1 MKRTEPGWFVLT
13 LAGFA
18 ALLGSFLP
26 FYTYAPGVDVTVWSR
41 GLFPTAALIPVLGL
55 LIGLEALFVL
65 IVGHEPRSPFL
76 NFTWEQV
83 RLAVG
88 TFMILLAFSYLLQDR
103 AGGSLGSGYLVLS
116 LSALVTFGGA
126 LMTRRAQLARARAE
140 AAPARVRHLR
150 LKPAI
155 AAVKRTSA
163 TFARNVAALSV
174 AFASSVA
181 ALSRRAAKGTVA
193 LGRNVK
199 PHLGMGEPN
208 EANQATTLDAKL
220 DAAPPAPPSP
230 PPPTFVVDEP
240 FDTTATGEPVGSPVA
255 EEPVEEVADEP
266 AASTAAEAADVI
278 AEEPVEAPA
287 VDEPAAPNLEEPAE
301 ASVEEAVEVTAE
313 EPTDEIAAEPTEVT
327 VAEPTEVT
335 VAEPTDEI
343 AAEPT
348 EVIVAEPTDEIAAE
362 PTEEIVV
369 EPARVAAFSAVT
381 PEKAPEDAAP
391 PDGET
396 SPKSE
401 STDGSDQP
409 AARKPRRARTAAKK
423 ARAGSGTEP
432 PPPNPPS

>member
-1 MKRTEPGWFVLT
+1 MKRAEPGWFVLT

-26 FYTYAPGVDVTVWSR
+26 FYTFAPGVDVTVWSR

-55 LIGLEALFVL
+55 LIGLEALFAL

-88 TFMILLAFSYLLQDR
+88 AFMILLAFSYLLQDR

-116 LSALVTFGGA
+116 ISALVTFGGA
-126 LMTRRAQLARARAE
+126 VITRRAQLARAPGE

-155 AAVKRTSA
+155 AAVNRLSVA
-163 TFARNVAALSV
+163 FARNVAALSI
-174 AFASSVA
+174 AFAGSVA
-181 ALSRRAAKGTVA
+181 ALSRRAANGTVA
-193 LGRNVK
+193 LGRNMK
-199 PHLGMGEPN
+199 AHLGTGEPN
-208 EANQATTLDAKL
+208 EVKQATTPDAELDGKL
-220 DAAPPAPPSP
+220 DVAPPAPPEP

-240 FDTTATGEPVGSPVA
+240 FDTTATGEPVEAPVA
-255 EEPVEEVADEP
+255 EEPAEEVAEEP
-266 AASTAAEAADVI
+266 AASI

-287 VDEPAAPNLEEPAE
+287 VDEPAPPIVEEPVE
-301 ASVEEAVEVTAE
+301 ATVEEPTEEKAVEPAAE
-313 EPTDEIAAEPTEVT
+313 EPPEKVGEERVEAT
-327 VAEPTEVT
+327 VE
-335 VAEPTDEI
+335 
-343 AAEPT
+343 
-348 EVIVAEPTDEIAAE
+348 EPTDEIAAE

-369 EPARVAAFSAVT
+369 EAAWIAALSAVT
-381 PEKAPEDAAP
+381 PEAAPEDAAP

-396 SPKSE
+396 SPKSD

-409 AARKPRRARTAAKK
+409 GARKPRWARNTAKK
-423 ARAGSGTEP
+423 AVKAEKNAPAGSGTEP
-432 PPPNPPS
+432 PRPSPSG

>member
-163 TFARNVAALSV
+163 TFARNVATLSV

-240 FDTTATGEPVGSPVA
+240 FDTTATGEPVGAPFA

-327 VAEPTEVT
+327 VAEPT
-335 VAEPTDEI
+335 
-343 AAEPT
+343 
-348 EVIVAEPTDEIAAE
+348 DEIAAE

-381 PEKAPEDAAP
+381 PEKAPEEAAP

-396 SPKSE
+396 SPKTE

>member
-255 EEPVEEVADEP
+255 EEP

-327 VAEPTEVT
+327 VAEPT
-335 VAEPTDEI
+335 DEI

-348 EVIVAEPTDEIAAE
+348 EVTVAEPTDDIAAE

-432 PPPNPPS
+432 PPPHPPS

>member
-1 MKRTEPGWFVLT
+1 MKRAEPGWFVLT

-26 FYTYAPGVDVTVWSR
+26 FYTFAPGVDVTVWSR

-55 LIGLEALFVL
+55 LIGLEALFAL

-88 TFMILLAFSYLLQDR
+88 AFMILLAFSYLLQDR

-116 LSALVTFGGA
+116 ISALVTFGGA
-126 LMTRRAQLARARAE
+126 VITRRAQLARAPGE

-155 AAVKRTSA
+155 AAVNRLSVA
-163 TFARNVAALSV
+163 FARNVAALSI
-174 AFASSVA
+174 AFAGSVA
-181 ALSRRAAKGTVA
+181 ALSRRAANGTVA
-193 LGRNVK
+193 LGRNMK
-199 PHLGMGEPN
+199 AHLGTGEPN
-208 EANQATTLDAKL
+208 EVKQATTPDAELDGKL
-220 DAAPPAPPSP
+220 DVAPPAPPEP

-240 FDTTATGEPVGSPVA
+240 FDTTATGEPVEAPVA
-255 EEPVEEVADEP
+255 EEPAEEVAEEP
-266 AASTAAEAADVI
+266 AASI

-287 VDEPAAPNLEEPAE
+287 VDEPAPPIVEEPVE
-301 ASVEEAVEVTAE
+301 ATVEEPTEEKAVEPAAE
-313 EPTDEIAAEPTEVT
+313 EPPEKVGEERVEAT
-327 VAEPTEVT
+327 VE
-335 VAEPTDEI
+335 
-343 AAEPT
+343 
-348 EVIVAEPTDEIAAE
+348 EPTDEIAAE

-369 EPARVAAFSAVT
+369 EAAWIAALSAVT
-381 PEKAPEDAAP
+381 PEAAPEDAAP

-409 AARKPRRARTAAKK
+409 GARKPRRARNTAKK
-423 ARAGSGTEP
+423 AVKAEKKAPAGGGTEP
-432 PPPNPPS
+432 PPPSPSG